1 MLYINSQRDF
11 LSTGP
16 AGGGNSAYLRNSA
29 IPEMG
34 LQYIYES
41 YNRRCSG
48 YKTLFGLGIDYKYII
63 PRIVTDS
70 NVYTRNGVHGLTAIA
85 FIHRQGRLTA
95 NTSWGIKAK
104 ALYGQNCNEYLLL
117 GGYAYQHYDDQPLN
131 PKIDYKYT
139 PIQTV
144 AAWIDLYTKIKEQ
157 WEIGLFGGYSKNL
170 GSLQSIQS
178 HNNPSAYFV
187 RGRDIDYLYRA
198 SVRVKYTVQKIQ
210 FGFEP
215 EYTVAAYSNTL
226 NEKGVPQKKSA
237 TFPDAK
243 MNVVGNLRLLF
254 NATLYF

>member
-1 MLYINSQRDF
+1 MFYINTQRDF
-11 LSTGP
+11 LSFGS
-16 AGGGNSAYLRNSA
+16 AGNNSSYLRNSA
-29 IPEMG
+29 VPEMG
-34 LQYIYES
+34 LQYAF
-41 YNRRCSG
+41 RRMSDRTHREKVLLG
-48 YKTLFGLGIDYKYII
+48 IGIDYKYII

-70 NVYTRNGVHGLTAIA
+70 NVYTRNGVHGLTAFA
-85 FIHRQGRLTA
+85 FIHRQGRLTP
-95 NTSWGIKAK
+95 NTPWGIKAK

-131 PKIDYKYT
+131 PRIDYKYT

-144 AAWIDLYTKIKEQ
+144 AAWIDLYTTIKKQ
-157 WEIGLFGGYSKNL
+157 WEVGLFGGYSKNL
-170 GSLQSIQS
+170 GSLHSIQS

-226 NEKGVPQKKSA
+226 NEKGVPQKSN
-237 TFPDAK
+237 P
-243 MNVVGNLRLLF
+243 VGNLRLLF